1 MTISESKTFRAVQL
15 VAARFRATHRGA
27 TARPTMATM
36 NDSFVGRLLVATPM
50 LLDPNFHRTVALIC
64 AQDGDGVMGV
74 VLNRPL
80 GASLAD
86 HLPAWASRASPPA
99 TLFGGGPVEPSA
111 AIGLGRRRGEGDGEG
126 WTAVTD
132 SIGLLDLRRDPAD
145 FGDGLVRARV
155 FSGSAG
161 WTPGQLDAEIAEGA
175 WFVVDARPDDPFSAE
190 PERLWRDV
198 LARQPGEM
206 ALFASFPPDPSMN

>member
-1 MTISESKTFRAVQL
+1 
-15 VAARFRATHRGA
+15 
-27 TARPTMATM
+27 MAPM

-50 LLDPNFHRTVALIC
+50 LLDPSFRRTVVLIC
-64 AQDGDGVMGV
+64 AQDGNGVMGL

-86 HLPAWASRASPPA
+86 HLPGWAAQASPPA
-99 TLFGGGPVEPSA
+99 TLFAGGPVEPSA
-111 AIGLGRRRGEGDGEG
+111 AVGLGCRRGEAKGEG

-132 SIGLLDLRRDPAD
+132 AIGLLDLRLDPSD
-145 FGDGLVRARV
+145 FGDGLVQARV

-161 WTPGQLDAEIAEGA
+161 WTPGQLDAEIGEDA
-175 WFVVDARPDDPFSAE
+175 WFVVDARPDDPFGAE

-198 LARQPGEM
+198 LARQPGEL
-206 ALFASFPPDPSMN
+206 ALFASFPPDPLMN